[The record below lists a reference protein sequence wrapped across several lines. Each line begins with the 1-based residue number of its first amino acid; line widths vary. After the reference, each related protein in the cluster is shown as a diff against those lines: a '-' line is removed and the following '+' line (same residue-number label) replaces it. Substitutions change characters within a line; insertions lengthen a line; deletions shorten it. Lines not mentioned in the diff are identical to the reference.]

1 MCFTRH
7 HFHKVFLSVDM
18 QSAAELHQL
27 QAHHGGD
34 AAGLP
39 ILVPTL
45 AAQMLNKKY
54 GIGLLQCTFI
64 QWTGTVAAVLTTA
77 CAQADK
83 YCALQLL

>member
-1 MCFTRH
+1 
-7 HFHKVFLSVDM
+7 M
-18 QSAAELHQL
+18 QSAAEMHQL

-54 GIGLLQCTFI
+54 GIELLHCTFRLI
-64 QWTGTVAAVLTTA
+64 CCNVDNTFKPVLCIAAAVV
-77 CAQADK
+77 QK
-83 YCALQLL
+83 LLFSQVSAS